1 MPKSMTGYGK
11 NVYTDDTCK
20 IVVEIKSVNSR
31 YLEFINKIPRSLN
44 YFEDSIRKVINE
56 KVKRG
61 RVETFIHFDAYSQD
75 TACSMDEKMVVYY
88 KNHFEDI
95 EKKTGIKNDMEMS
108 AYINLPNILTKNDN
122 IDDNLQEKIIC
133 TLKGAVDNLNIMRE
147 SEGSKIA
154 KDLKNRANSLKDLTT
169 KLEAYTQDIE
179 KTVFEKL
186 QKKITE
192 LLSQVGLE
200 ADNSKI
206 IEQAAFYA
214 DKMNVTEEIVRLYSH
229 IEQLDEFLSQD
240 SVEIGKKIDFLLQE
254 MNREINTVGSKS
266 QKSEIISLV
275 VDIKSE
281 IEKIREQIQNIE
293 WRRVIWVKKGYLL

>member
-44 YFEDSIRKVINE
+44 YFEDSIRRAINE

-61 RVETFIHFDAYSQD
+61 RVETFIQFDAYSQD
-75 TACSMDEKMVVYY
+75 TACSIDEKMVVYY

-122 IDDNLQEKIIC
+122 IDDDLQEKIIS

-147 SEGSKIA
+147 NEGSKIA
-154 KDLKNRANSLKDLTT
+154 KDLKNRANNLKELTT
-169 KLEAYTQDIE
+169 KLESYTQDIE

-293 WRRVIWVKKGYLL
+293 

>member
-1 MPKSMTGYGK
+1 MTGYGK
-11 NVYTDDTCK
+11 CMYTDDTCK

-31 YLEFINKIPRSLN
+31 YLELVNKIPRSLN
-44 YFEDSIRKVINE
+44 YFEDSIRKSISE

-61 RVETFIHFDAYSQD
+61 RVETFIQFDSYSQD
-75 TACSMDEKMVVYY
+75 TIHFMDEKMALYY
-88 KNHFEDI
+88 KNVFDEI
-95 EKKTGIKNDMEMS
+95 EKKTGIKNDMAMS
-108 AYINLPNILTKNDN
+108 SYINLPNILSKNES
-122 IDDNLQEKIIC
+122 IDDSLQEKILSS
-133 TLKGAVDNLNIMRE
+133 LKNAIDSLNTMRE
-147 SEGSKIA
+147 NEGNKIA
-154 KDLKNRANSLKDLTT
+154 KDLKIRADLLKELTKTLKDYT
-169 KLEAYTQDIE
+169 KDIE
-179 KTVFEKL
+179 KSVFEKL

-192 LLSQVGLE
+192 MTSQLGVE

-229 IEQLDEFLSQD
+229 IEQLNEFLQED
-240 SVEIGKKIDFLLQE
+240 SLEIGKKIDFLLQE

-293 WRRVIWVKKGYLL
+293 